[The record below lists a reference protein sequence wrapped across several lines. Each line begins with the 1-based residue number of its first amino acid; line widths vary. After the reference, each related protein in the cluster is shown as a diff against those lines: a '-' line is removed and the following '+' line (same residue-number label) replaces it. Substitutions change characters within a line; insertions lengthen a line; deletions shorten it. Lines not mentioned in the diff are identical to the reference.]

1 MGLHSLGCQETPA
14 QRPLLPGAVLG
25 PGGGAPP
32 AGGGGP
38 GQQVSGRPGARGSR
52 ALPLASSGPHRASG
66 DALGVS
72 GVGPTEHERTASWE
86 QSPAHAQTQTMST
99 VRTGGGQVNRVEG
112 VHGGKG
118 RSWSCRRRAP
128 GLQGRGT
135 PLGDGP
141 LDVIGSVR
149 PLDLALDFGRTPPG
163 LAASPRLCSERPQ
176 GSLQA
181 QHRDS
186 GQKSKPARGG
196 GTQSHGRKGV
206 SRYNRG
212 HWAPT
217 RRSPQS
223 LELHARSSGV

>member
-1 MGLHSLGCQETPA
+1 M
-14 QRPLLPGAVLG
+14 
-25 PGGGAPP
+25 
-32 AGGGGP
+32 
-38 GQQVSGRPGARGSR
+38 
-52 ALPLASSGPHRASG
+52 
-66 DALGVS
+66 
-72 GVGPTEHERTASWE
+72 
-86 QSPAHAQTQTMST
+86 
-99 VRTGGGQVNRVEG
+99 EG

-118 RSWSCRRRAP
+118 RSWSCRRRGP
-128 GLQGRGT
+128 GLRGRGT

-206 SRYNRG
+206 SQCNPRG
-212 HWAPT
+212 AWSSMHKAAASEVWPCSALCGAGPVTQDPYHPLT
-217 RRSPQS
+217 RGKALESVFSSP
-223 LELHARSSGV
+223 LLVLKC